1 MRIFVEGVSGGARG
15 IDNLGEK
22 EFFCSWSGGKDSC
35 LALHHAIQGGGVPKA
50 LLTVMEEGGE
60 VSRSHGL
67 PRSVLEEQSRLL
79 GIPIIFRSATWNE
92 YEAVFL
98 QALGEL
104 KAAGI
109 EAGVFG
115 DIDVEDHR
123 EWVRRVG
130 GSAGVRSLH
139 PLWQRS
145 RRGLLEE
152 FIDLGFEAIVVV
164 LRNDLLEESFLGRT
178 IDRETVAE
186 MERAGIDASGELGEY
201 HTVVTGGPLFS
212 STIEP
217 REVTR
222 EAREEY
228 SFLRIRA

>member
-1 MRIFVEGVSGGARG
+1 MKVF
-15 IDNLGEK
+15 DQ

-35 LALHHAIQGGGVPKA
+35 LALHRAVEGGGVPKA

-79 GIPIIFRSATWNE
+79 GIPIIFCAATWDE

-123 EWVRRVG
+123 EWVHRVC
-130 GSAGVRSLH
+130 GSVGVRPFH
-139 PLWQRS
+139 PLWQCS

-152 FIDLGFEAIVVV
+152 FIDLEFEATVVV
-164 LRNDLLEESFLGRT
+164 LRNDLLDESFLGRR
-178 IDRETVAE
+178 IDRETVAD

-201 HTVVTGGPLFS
+201 HTVVVGGPLFS
-212 STIEP
+212 STIELRDMV
-217 REVTR
+217 REVW
-222 EAREEY
+222 EEY
-228 SFLRIRA
+228 SFLRIGNE

>member
-1 MRIFVEGVSGGARG
+1 MNVF
-15 IDNLGEK
+15 DQ

-35 LALHHAIQGGGVPKA
+35 LALYHGIKSGGAPKA

-79 GIPIIFRSATWNE
+79 GIPIIFCTATWDE

-109 EAGVFG
+109 EGGVFG

-123 EWVRRVG
+123 EWVHRVC
-130 GSAGVRSLH
+130 GSAGVRPLH

-152 FIDLGFEAIVVV
+152 FIDLGFEATVVA
-164 LRNDLLEESFLGRT
+164 LRNDLLDESFLGRR
-178 IDRETVAE
+178 IDRETVVD

-212 STIEP
+212 STIELRDMV
-217 REVTR
+217 REVW
-222 EAREEY
+222 EEY
-228 SFLRIRA
+228 SFLRIGNE